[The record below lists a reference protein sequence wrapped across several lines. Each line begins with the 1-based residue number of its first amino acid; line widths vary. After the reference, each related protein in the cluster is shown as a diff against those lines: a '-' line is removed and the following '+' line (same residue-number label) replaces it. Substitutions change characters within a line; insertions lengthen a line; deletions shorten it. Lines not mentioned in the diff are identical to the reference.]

1 MANNVDRFGYASIQ
15 HLFADRLNP
24 QNQPLVLDAI
34 RQRAAIYSMM
44 TMEMLAALA
53 VRTERSTER
62 FALPG
67 YGTLQPLD
75 ALGVP
80 LPVRPAGHTD
90 VAYPIYGGGTAAGRD
105 RVSRALETV
114 EDVFRDQEDAEARD
128 ATWLKWHVL
137 AALFTNTARNF
148 VDVSVPEA
156 PTIVVQPLAITSDSV
171 TYVRNNGT
179 SSTAQH
185 YVAQAAAIAD
195 ATNPFTAIHTLL
207 AAYPGNAGRDIV
219 SFVPSANVAAVE
231 ALATFIPVADPDVR
245 LGSASDILVAP
256 GGGLRMMGD
265 RVLGKVGMVWVV
277 EWSSLPDNYL
287 LNVVDGRPP
296 LAMREYPDAALQGFF
311 PEIHSPDGARIERR
325 FLRYC
330 GFGVRNRVA
339 ASVTF
344 VGAGDTTYDIPTGYT
359 APQAV

>member
-1 MANNVDRFGYASIQ
+1 
-15 HLFADRLNP
+15 
-24 QNQPLVLDAI
+24 
-34 RQRAAIYSMM
+34 
-44 TMEMLAALA
+44 

-128 ATWLKWHVL
+128 ATWLKYHLL
-137 AALFTNTARNF
+137 AALFTNTTRNF

-171 TYVRNNGT
+171 TYVRNNGS

-185 YVAQAAAIAD
+185 YVAQSAAIAD

-207 AAYPGNAGRDIV
+207 ASYPGNAGRDIV
-219 SFVPSANVAAVE
+219 SFVPTANVAAVE
-231 ALATFIPVADPDVR
+231 ALATFIPVSDPDVR

-265 RVLGKVGMVWVV
+265 RVLGKVGLVWVV

-311 PEIHSPDGARIERR
+311 PEIHSPDGARLERR

-330 GFGVRNRVA
+330 GFGVRNRVG
-339 ASVTF
+339 ASVTY
-344 VGAGDTTYDIPTGYT
+344 VGVSSSYAIPTGYT

>member
-34 RQRAAIYSMM
+34 RQRAAIYSAM
-44 TMEMLAALA
+44 TVEMLAALA
-53 VRTERSTER
+53 MRTTRSTER

-128 ATWLKWHVL
+128 ATWLKWHLL
-137 AALFTNTARNF
+137 ASIFTNTTRTF
-148 VDVSVPEA
+148 VDESVPES
-156 PTIVVQPLAITSDSV
+156 PSITIQPLAITSDSV
-171 TYVRNNGT
+171 TYVRNNGS

-195 ATNPFTAIHTLL
+195 ATNPFPAIYTLL
-207 AAYPGNAGRDIV
+207 SAYPGSVGRNII
-219 SFVPSANVAAVE
+219 SLVPSANVAAVE
-231 ALATFIPVADPDVR
+231 ALATFIPVSDPDVR
-245 LGSASDILVAP
+245 LGSASDVLASAGPRTWANRI
-256 GGGLRMMGD
+256 
-265 RVLGKVGMVWVV
+265 LGKVGPIWVA
-277 EWSSLPDNYL
+277 ENSSLPDDYL
-287 LNVVDGRPP
+287 LNLVDGLPP

-344 VGAGDTTYDIPTGYT
+344 VNAGDTTYDIPSGFT

>member
-1 MANNVDRFGYASIQ
+1 MANNVDRFGYASIH

-34 RQRAAIYSMM
+34 RQRAAIYSAM
-44 TMEMLAALA
+44 TTEMLAALA

-75 ALGVP
+75 SLGVP

-128 ATWLKWHVL
+128 ATWLKYHVL
-137 AALFTNTARNF
+137 ASFFTNTARNF

-156 PTIVVQPLAITSDSV
+156 PTIVVQPLAITSDGV
-171 TYVRNNGT
+171 TYVRLNG
-179 SSTAQH
+179 SSATAQH
-185 YVAQAAAIAD
+185 YVAQSAAIAD
-195 ATNPFTAIHTLL
+195 ATNPFPAIHTLL
-207 AAYPGNAGRDIV
+207 SGYPGNAGRDIV
-219 SFVPSANVAAVE
+219 SFVPTANVAAVE
-231 ALATFIPVADPDVR
+231 ALATFIPVSDPDVR

-265 RVLGKVGMVWVV
+265 RILGKVGLVWVV

-330 GFGVRNRVA
+330 GFGVRNRVS
-339 ASVTF
+339 ASVTY
-344 VGAGDTTYDIPTGYT
+344 VGVSSSYAIPTGYT